1 MIAHL
6 IRHGEKAPGSGDR
19 GLSPAG
25 AAQADRTGRSLA
37 GRKVDALYAS
47 PLKRTMETAEGIARH
62 IGLSAVVTAEV
73 RERLIYGDRPGETP
87 EEYVVLFDKTS
98 RERDYTPPNGDS
110 SRAAGERLKRFLRDR
125 WQERPDGEI
134 VVATH
139 GAIITDMLLNDFT
152 AEELNAM
159 VPGCLAYPN
168 CGITTVEFDGERLTI
183 RRLADVSHLG
193 ESVKHSAFA

>member
-6 IRHGEKAPGSGDR
+6 IRHGEKAPGSGDL
-19 GLSPAG
+19 GLSAAG
-25 AAQADRTGRSLA
+25 AAQADRTGQSLA
-37 GRKVDALYAS
+37 DRKIDRLYAS
-47 PLKRTMETAEGIARH
+47 PLKRTLETAAGISRR
-62 IGLSAVVTAEV
+62 IGLSPVVTAEV

-110 SRAAGERLKRFLRDR
+110 SRAAGERLVRFLRDR
-125 WQERPDGEI
+125 WQEFPDGEI

-139 GAIITDMLLNDFT
+139 GAIIIDMLLNHFT

-168 CGITTVEFDGERLTI
+168 CGITTVSFDGERLSI
-183 RRLADVSHLG
+183 LRLADVSHLE
-193 ESVKHSAFA
+193 ESVKRGEFA